1 MGEEKGTVKI
11 HQITTANERCSR
23 SQKRYAK
30 HMPTDRITTFDEGK
44 TGSRMSPQELIPAL
58 RELPRVEK
66 LRLVQFLV
74 NELTREAALT
84 PLEPHAE
91 YPVWSPYD
99 ANEAAET
106 LLKMLEQ
113 EKSEFLHGI

>member
-1 MGEEKGTVKI
+1 
-11 HQITTANERCSR
+11 
-23 SQKRYAK
+23 
-30 HMPTDRITTFDEGK
+30 
-44 TGSRMSPQELIPAL
+44 MSLQELIPAL

-74 NELTREAALT
+74 NELAREAELT
-84 PLEPHAE
+84 PLQPHAA

-99 ANEAAET
+99 ASEAAET

-113 EKSEFLHGI
+113 EKQD

>member
-1 MGEEKGTVKI
+1 
-11 HQITTANERCSR
+11 
-23 SQKRYAK
+23 
-30 HMPTDRITTFDEGK
+30 
-44 TGSRMSPQELIPAL
+44 MSLQELIPAL

-74 NELTREAALT
+74 NELAREAKLT

-99 ANEAAET
+99 ASEAAET

-113 EKSEFLHGI
+113 EKQD